1 MGEEKKREKGIF
13 GTQHVSLA
21 ASCVYFSVVLIV
33 LICVL
38 RWEFWM
44 IPVVAA
50 FVITVFMLYVTRA
63 LTIRQRVYIY
73 SIVLIIEIFYF
84 TVHMEF
90 IYETTAMIILSIMI
104 IATTGERF
112 LFVLSFLVG
121 LFSMLYHMLTES
133 GESFKSID
141 TMTVVHVILPFSMV
155 VLAGIVAGYTASKM
169 REITG
174 EFDAEI
180 AEVEKEQAN
189 TLDFFE
195 DTARILIQEAKN
207 GRDVSKGLEVELE
220 YIHLLRGEIGVENRR
235 YKTSELFMEDY
246 HISPEVEVKFE
257 YDKSL
262 PDELVGDVEK
272 IKKIIEYLCDQAMV
286 HTKKGGMYFRI
297 YARQRDYGVN
307 LCIDAEDTGE
317 GMDRD
322 IVEKIFAMRRWDGEI
337 AITKGAIGAEFFIIN
352 GYLDMMG
359 GFMKGFSAP
368 DAGVKTM
375 ITIPQGV
382 WSGDTPLEE

>member
-155 VLAGIVAGYTASKM
+155 VLAGIVAGYTANKM

-207 GRDVSKGLEVELE
+207 GRDVSKGLEVE
-220 YIHLLRGEIGVENRR
+220 
-235 YKTSELFMEDY
+235 SELQGSKKFFED
-246 HISPEVEVKFE
+246 ICRE
-257 YDKSL
+257 
-262 PDELVGDVEK
+262 
-272 IKKIIEYLCDQAMV
+272 
-286 HTKKGGMYFRI
+286 R
-297 YARQRDYGVN
+297 
-307 LCIDAEDTGE
+307 
-317 GMDRD
+317 
-322 IVEKIFAMRRWDGEI
+322 
-337 AITKGAIGAEFFIIN
+337 
-352 GYLDMMG
+352 
-359 GFMKGFSAP
+359 
-368 DAGVKTM
+368 
-375 ITIPQGV
+375 
-382 WSGDTPLEE
+382 